1 MKAIKHNNAIV
12 LMSPKWLG
20 ANMIF
25 SVYTWGLKPF
35 LFQLEKNKPSVYV
48 PSLLPLHSEPVT
60 AEKNM

>member
-12 LMSPKWLG
+12 LMSLKWLD

-35 LFQLEKNKPSVYV
+35 IFQLEKNKPSTYV
-48 PSLLPLHSEPVT
+48 LSLVPLHSEPIA